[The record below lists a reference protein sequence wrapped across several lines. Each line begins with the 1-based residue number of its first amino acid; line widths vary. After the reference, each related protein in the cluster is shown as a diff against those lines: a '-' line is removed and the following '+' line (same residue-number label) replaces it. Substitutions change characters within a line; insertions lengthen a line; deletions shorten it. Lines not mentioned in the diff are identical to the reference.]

1 MSLKQPKTILIVDDH
16 AMFAET
22 LGQYLRTVFVNDEVK
37 VVTSA
42 ERARQEASMRP
53 IDVVLLDLEMADCT
67 GLTPLAHFS
76 TL

>member
-22 LGQYLRTVFVNDEVK
+22 LGQYLRSVFVNDEVK

-42 ERARQEASMRP
+42 ERARQRLRCVRLMS
-53 IDVVLLDLEMADCT
+53 CC
-67 GLTPLAHFS
+67 S
-76 TL
+76 TSKWQTAPA